1 LESLTLLFFV
11 VEVNFRKLF
20 KLRGLFNSKHMRPAS
35 FSVFRPLSL
44 KEAVGVLSENDDAK
58 VLAGGQSLIPMMK
71 LRVFSPP
78 KLVSLQRVKEI
89 QPKISD
95 EGGYIS
101 INSLTTY
108 EDIAHNDDIRQK
120 LPALAKAAG
129 EVADQQ
135 IRNRG
140 TIGGNVCHGD
150 SAANLGVTLL
160 ALGATLVIE
169 GVRGERKA
177 GIDGFHTGPFSVALE
192 HDEVVKRFEVPYDN
206 SSKQTFMKISKTATT
221 WPMAS
226 VAVNISVSGSTVAKA
241 RIALG
246 VAGPTV
252 LRAHRAEAYLE
263 GKSLSADVVAKAA
276 ELAVDGLNPPSD
288 IHADSEYRAHLLKV
302 LTRRSLESLEV

>member
-1 LESLTLLFFV
+1 
-11 VEVNFRKLF
+11 
-20 KLRGLFNSKHMRPAS
+20 MRPAS
-35 FSVFRPLSL
+35 FAVFRPLSL
-44 KEAVGVLSENDDAK
+44 KEAVEALSENDDAK

-101 INSLTTY
+101 INALTTY
-108 EDIAHNDDIRQK
+108 EDIANDNLVKHR

-129 EVADQQ
+129 EIADQQ

-160 ALGATLVIE
+160 ALGATIVIE
-169 GVRGERKA
+169 GTKGERKA
-177 GIDGFHTGPFSVALE
+177 SVDGFHTGPFSVALE

-206 SSKQTFMKISKTATT
+206 SSKQTFTKISKTATT

-226 VAVNISVSGSTVAKA
+226 VAVNISVSGATITKA

-246 VAGPTV
+246 VAGPTA
-252 LRAHRAEAYLE
+252 LRASQAEVYLE
-263 GKSLSADVVAKAA
+263 GKSLNAEVAAKAA
-276 ELAVDGLNPPSD
+276 ELAVEGLNPPSD

-302 LTRRSLESLEV
+302 LTRRSLESLGV

>member
-1 LESLTLLFFV
+1 
-11 VEVNFRKLF
+11 
-20 KLRGLFNSKHMRPAS
+20 MRPAS
-35 FSVFRPLSL
+35 FAVFRPLSL
-44 KEAVGVLSENDDAK
+44 KEAVEALSENDDAK

-78 KLVSLQRVKEI
+78 KLVSLQKVKEI

-95 EGGYIS
+95 AGGYIS
-101 INSLTTY
+101 INALTTY
-108 EDIAHNDDIRQK
+108 EDIANDNLVRHR

-129 EVADQQ
+129 EIADQQ

-160 ALGATLVIE
+160 ALGATIVIE
-169 GVRGERKA
+169 GAKGERKA
-177 GIDGFHTGPFSVALE
+177 SVDGFHTGPFSVALE

-206 SSKQTFMKISKTATT
+206 SSKQTFTKISKTATT

-226 VAVNISVSGSTVAKA
+226 VAVNISVSGATVTKA

-246 VAGPTV
+246 VAGPTA
-252 LRAHRAEAYLE
+252 LRASQAEVYLE
-263 GKSLSADVVAKAA
+263 GKSLNAEVAAKAA
-276 ELAVDGLNPPSD
+276 ELAVEGLNPPSD

-302 LTRRSLESLEV
+302 LTRRSLESLGV